1 MAKDLFSGQA
11 DSYAANR
18 PGYPPEL
25 FEYIIQFVQERKA
38 AWDCATGN
46 GQAAVALAPYFETV
60 EATDISQGQ
69 LDRAEKKDNIHYRH
83 SPAEQTPFADNQF
96 DLITVAQAYHWIDW
110 AAFEKEARRVG
121 KENAVIAIWG
131 YNLPHCTDPGV
142 DQVIR
147 YFYYNI
153 TAPYWDPARKFVE
166 EEYARVDFNFDPL
179 PAASFS
185 MKVSWTKERMLGYF
199 ESWSAVQAY
208 IKKKGHSPL
217 TLIDEAV
224 NSAWPGTEV
233 KEFIFPIFMR
243 IGRISH

>member
-11 DSYAANR
+11 GSYAAYR

-25 FEYIIQFVQERKA
+25 FEYIIQFVPERKA

-46 GQAAVALAPYFETV
+46 GQAAVALARYFETV

-69 LDRAEKKDNIHYRH
+69 LNHAEKKDNIHYRLC
-83 SPAEQTPFADNQF
+83 PAEQTPFADHQF

-110 AAFEKEARRVG
+110 AAFEQEAHRVG
-121 KENAVIAIWG
+121 KKNAVVAIWG
-131 YNLPHCTDPGV
+131 YNLPRCTETAV

-147 YFYYNI
+147 HFYYDI

-166 EEYARVDFNFDPL
+166 EEYTTVTFNFDPL
-179 PAASFS
+179 PNASFS
-185 MKVSWTKERMLGYF
+185 MPVSWTKERMLGYF

-208 IKKKGHSPL
+208 IKKNGTSPL
-217 TLIDEAV
+217 ALIDEAV
-224 NSAWPGTEV
+224 NQAWLGRGD
-233 KEFIFPIFMR
+233 KEFTFPIFMR
-243 IGRISH
+243 IGRIS